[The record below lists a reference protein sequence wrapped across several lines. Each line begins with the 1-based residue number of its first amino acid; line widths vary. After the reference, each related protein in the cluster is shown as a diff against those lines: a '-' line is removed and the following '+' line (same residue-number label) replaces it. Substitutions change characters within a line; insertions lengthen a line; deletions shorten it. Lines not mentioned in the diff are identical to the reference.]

1 MGKLTG
7 FIEYDRENFKKR
19 PVEERITDYKHI
31 YIPMDYKNV
40 EIQAARCMD
49 CGVPFCC
56 SEFGCPLG
64 NNIPEINHLIYQEK
78 WKEALDILI
87 QTNNFPEFT
96 GIVCPALCEGACNL
110 SMYNKPVCNKNIEIS
125 IINKAFEEG
134 WIKVNKPIIRTD
146 KKIAI
151 VGSGPSGLACADQLN
166 KAGHNVTV
174 FERDD
179 KIGGLLT
186 YGIPD
191 FKLEKWVVDRRVD
204 LMKEEGIEFKTNIW
218 IGRDY
223 PSTYLKKEFD
233 VIVLC
238 GGSTQAR
245 DLPVPGRNLKGLH
258 FAVEY
263 LTQQNK
269 RNQKIEIEEEEILAK
284 DKNVVI
290 IGSGD
295 TGVDCIGTAIRQ
307 GAKNIYQI
315 CRSGKT
321 TKTNKSKEMWP
332 IYPMKFKNI
341 DICDE
346 GGIKES
352 SVKVIAFS
360 GEKGKVK
367 KLHAIKIDENY
378 EEIPNSEF
386 EINCDLVLFAIGFL
400 HPEHESMLNDLNVE
414 LDERGN
420 VKTDENY
427 KTSVEGIYSAG
438 DMRTGQSLVSYA
450 ISEGR
455 NVAKE
460 VDLHLMGSTNLR

>member
-1 MGKLTG
+1 MGKSTG
-7 FIEYDRENFKKR
+7 FIEYDRENSKKR
-19 PVEERITDYKHI
+19 PVKERIKDYKEI
-31 YIPMDYKNV
+31 YIPMDYKKI

-64 NNIPEINHLIYQEK
+64 NNIPEINDLIYKGK
-78 WKEALDILI
+78 WKEALEILL

-96 GIVCPALCEGACNL
+96 GTVCSALCENACTL
-110 SMYNKPVCNKNIEIS
+110 SMYNKPVCNKNIEMS
-125 IINKAFEEG
+125 TINKAFEEG
-134 WIKVNKPIIRTD
+134 WIKANKPIIRTD

-174 FERDD
+174 FERDN

-204 LMKEEGIEFKTNIW
+204 LMKEEGVEFKTNIW

-233 VIVLC
+233 IVVLC
-238 GGSTQAR
+238 GGATQAR
-245 DLPVPGRNLKGLH
+245 DLPVPGRNLKGLY
-258 FAVEY
+258 FAMDY

-269 RNQKIEIEEEEILAK
+269 RNQKIEIEEDEIIAK

-307 GAKNIYQI
+307 GAKKVYQVG
-315 CRSGKT
+315 RSSKH
-321 TKTNKSKEMWP
+321 TKQDKYMETWP

-341 DICDE
+341 DSCEE
-346 GGIKES
+346 GGIQES
-352 SVKVIAFS
+352 SMKVTAFS
-360 GEKGKVK
+360 GEKGNVK
-367 KLHAIKIDENY
+367 KLHGIKIDEDFN
-378 EEIPNSEF
+378 EISNSEF
-386 EINCDLVLFAIGFL
+386 EINCDLVLFAMGFL
-400 HPEHESMLNDLNVE
+400 HPEHESMLSDLNVD

-427 KTSVEGIYSAG
+427 RTSVKGIYSAG
-438 DMRTGQSLVSYA
+438 DMRTGQSLVAYA

-455 NVAKE
+455 KVAKE
-460 VDLHLMGSTNLR
+460 IDLYLMGSTNLR